1 MTDSINRIIL
11 PHIAPERSSIVRREC
26 EDSAGKKQ
34 QSNDGFS
41 GSALASSDAGSPQTD
56 KDNEEKQPKAKG
68 KILDI
73 SA

>member
-1 MTDSINRIIL
+1 LYGEN
-11 PHIAPERSSIVRREC
+11 VRTV
-26 EDSAGKKQ
+26 KQ